1 MKNIPPFK
9 LVPQPLNSEAKSLPK
24 FKWAAPEIGTR
35 HQLGGQPNFIQR
47 EDYPICPDC
56 GNSMTFYAQI
66 DSINDDICLAD
77 CGMVYVFVCFD
88 CYKTTS
94 FIQSN

>member
-9 LVPQPLNSEAKSLPK
+9 LVPQPLTSEAKSLPT
-24 FKWAAPEIGTR
+24 FKWASPEIGTR
-35 HQLGGQPNFIQR
+35 HQLGGDPSFIQR
-47 EDYPICPDC
+47 DEYPICPDC
-56 GNSMTFYAQI
+56 GNPMTFYAQI
-66 DSINDDICLAD
+66 DSVNDDICLAD

-88 CYKTTS
+88 CFKTTS